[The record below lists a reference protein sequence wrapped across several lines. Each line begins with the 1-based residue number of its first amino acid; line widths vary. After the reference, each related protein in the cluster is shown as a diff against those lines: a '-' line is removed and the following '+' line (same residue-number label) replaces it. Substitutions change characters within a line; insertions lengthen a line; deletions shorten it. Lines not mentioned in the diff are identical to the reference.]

1 MQTPRLPK
9 AKLIAREDLPP
20 PCSGCSIEVWESHKG
35 YYVYYR
41 YSDRDYLTLLRGPF
55 KRKDYALKM
64 AEQDAKALCRRLLLE
79 EDTNA

>member
-1 MQTPRLPK
+1 
-9 AKLIAREDLPP
+9 
-20 PCSGCSIEVWESHKG
+20 VWESHKG